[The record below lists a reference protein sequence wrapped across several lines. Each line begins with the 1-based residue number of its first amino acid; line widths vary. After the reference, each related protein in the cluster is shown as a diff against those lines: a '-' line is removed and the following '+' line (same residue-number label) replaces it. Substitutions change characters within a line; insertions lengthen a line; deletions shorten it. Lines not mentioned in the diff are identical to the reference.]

1 VGVALVCAAAI
12 AVAGIGFVS
21 GGLVL
26 PFDMNRHA
34 TSASGWGA
42 FLVVV
47 LFAPTAL
54 LLALVGYQQMIE
66 KLVAEIDQQ
75 RRQLTVLVGHDAL
88 TGLPQMGIASDRLDA
103 AIAQSRRHHD
113 KVALLF
119 IDLDGFKLVNDVH
132 GHAAGDYLLQEVAQR
147 LRASVSANDTVA
159 RVGGDEFLI
168 VLARLGSES
177 DADAVAQRVLEMVGR
192 PVAWQ
197 ARTLQV
203 GASIGIALYPDHAS
217 EAGMLRPLADAAMY
231 GVKRHGRNGYR
242 FAELR

>member
-1 VGVALVCAAAI
+1 
-12 AVAGIGFVS
+12 
-21 GGLVL
+21 
-26 PFDMNRHA
+26 M
-34 TSASGWGA
+34 
-42 FLVVV
+42 
-47 LFAPTAL
+47 
-54 LLALVGYQQMIE
+54 
-66 KLVAEIDQQ
+66 
-75 RRQLTVLVGHDAL
+75 LVGHDAL
-88 TGLPQMGIASDRLDA
+88 TGLPQMGIASDRLDS

-132 GHAAGDYLLQEVAQR
+132 GHAAGDHLLQEVAHR
-147 LRASVSANDTVA
+147 LRASVSAADTVA

-168 VLARLGSES
+168 VLARLGSVG
-177 DADAVAQRVLEMVGR
+177 DADVVAQRVLEVIGR

-197 ARTLQV
+197 SRNLQV

-242 FAELR
+242 HAELR